1 MTTLPL
7 ETDAAAF
14 NDRINTMAAF
24 VQARCDEDEMW
35 AVEASRDDDNP
46 VPDGGVH
53 WQWVASED
61 DDIVTPDPATT
72 DHVGDDSGG
81 YGRDVS
87 LRSVEEWPVRSSPGR
102 TLPQFAIHTAEE
114 VLPAV
119 GGHIIRHDPSRV
131 LREIKAKRSRATTL
145 LTCAAKAEQ
154 VRANPDRY
162 GDGNRGEILGML
174 MAYMHAVSADAEIW
188 AAHPAYDPSWRVGP

>member
-1 MTTLPL
+1 MTTLQP
-7 ETDAAAF
+7 EADAAAF
-14 NDRINTMAAF
+14 NARINALAAF
-24 VQARCDEDEMW
+24 VQERCDEDELW
-35 AVEASRDDDNP
+35 AIEASRDDDNP

-61 DDIVTPDPATT
+61 DGIVTPDPATT
-72 DHVGDDSGG
+72 DHVGDDAEG

-119 GGHIIRHDPSRV
+119 GGHIIRHDPARV
-131 LREIKAKRSRATTL
+131 LAEVAAKRALLAALEDNATANDFDD
-145 LTCAAKAEQ
+145 CGASAAREALDIARRHLASTWSE
-154 VRANPDRY
+154 
-162 GDGNRGEILGML
+162 
-174 MAYMHAVSADAEIW
+174 
-188 AAHPAYDPSWRVGP
+188 HPAFKPAWRTEA